1 MWTPGYE
8 PGGELDPPWKA
19 CHILRTYHARIRHDL
34 QQRRKSEHR
43 VDELLGHRNKVPL
56 NQEDLLAMLL
66 TFTVSVFEVLERCG
80 IAWSPDEQEAY
91 LHLWDVIGDRLGIG
105 TRVVRD
111 KLPQTSQK
119 AMARQQWVGLRPPT
133 VDATRQLLDQLRRRL
148 WWCDDQVTDGR
159 CARAGD
165 EREDPWETPRPG
177 QVLTHALLAEM
188 AHAMPPR
195 MRSVPQLA
203 VRKLAPPVVRDALL
217 LGGGGLVSSLA
228 EILPGGP
235 LVEDPYAPPGYTNP
249 VDARVTRLMVNE
261 VTRHVVVHFLR
272 TGRLALP
279 GLEDWS
285 DGLVENGMR

>member
-1 MWTPGYE
+1 
-8 PGGELDPPWKA
+8 
-19 CHILRTYHARIRHDL
+19 
-34 QQRRKSEHR
+34 
-43 VDELLGHRNKVPL
+43 
-56 NQEDLLAMLL
+56 
-66 TFTVSVFEVLERCG
+66 
-80 IAWSPDEQEAY
+80 
-91 LHLWDVIGDRLGIG
+91 
-105 TRVVRD
+105 
-111 KLPQTSQK
+111 
-119 AMARQQWVGLRPPT
+119 
-133 VDATRQLLDQLRRRL
+133 
-148 WWCDDQVTDGR
+148 
-159 CARAGD
+159 
-165 EREDPWETPRPG
+165 
-177 QVLTHALLAEM
+177 VLTHALLAEM

>member
-1 MWTPGYE
+1 
-8 PGGELDPPWKA
+8 
-19 CHILRTYHARIRHDL
+19 
-34 QQRRKSEHR
+34 
-43 VDELLGHRNKVPL
+43 
-56 NQEDLLAMLL
+56 
-66 TFTVSVFEVLERCG
+66 
-80 IAWSPDEQEAY
+80 
-91 LHLWDVIGDRLGIG
+91 
-105 TRVVRD
+105 
-111 KLPQTSQK
+111 
-119 AMARQQWVGLRPPT
+119 VGLRPPT

-217 LGGGGLVSSLA
+217 LGG
-228 EILPGGP
+228 P